1 MARLRPSEEVLTQAH
16 RVLKVAQER
25 GVDRVLALDDAGL
38 LLHPA
43 LRVEIAKQILTQVT
57 DLIDEASVRGL
68 TPRTQRM
75 PATPLD
81 TKQVIVGWLRV
92 QVDNMQEPPA

>member
-1 MARLRPSEEVLTQAH
+1 MGQLRPSEEVLMQAR

-38 LLHPA
+38 LMYPA
-43 LRVEIAKQILTQVT
+43 RRLQIAKDILTQVT

-81 TKQVIVGWLRV
+81 TKRVIVSWLRD
-92 QVDNMQEPPA
+92 QVTNMQEPPA